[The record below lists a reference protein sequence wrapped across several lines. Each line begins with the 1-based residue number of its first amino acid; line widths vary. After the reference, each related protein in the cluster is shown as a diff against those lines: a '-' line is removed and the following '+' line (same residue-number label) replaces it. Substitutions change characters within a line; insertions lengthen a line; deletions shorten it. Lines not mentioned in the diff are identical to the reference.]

1 MSRNLEFLLRE
12 WGNFHIKHADH
23 ADEWGENTLYRAGV
37 MGGKVQYKS
46 DGHKIL
52 SPDMPS
58 HLQKVD
64 ILLRRLPIMEAL
76 AVKLHYCT
84 ALREDGNPYT
94 PEQLAMRAR
103 MSLTAFGNNLRSGR
117 KSLKRLGL

>member
-1 MSRNLEFLLRE
+1 MSRKLELLLRE
-12 WGNFHIKHADH
+12 WGQFHIKHADH

-52 SPDMPS
+52 CPDTPR

-64 ILLRRLPIMEAL
+64 ILLKRLPIMEAL
-76 AVKLHYCT
+76 AIKLHYCT
-84 ALREDGNPYT
+84 PLREDGHPYT
-94 PEQLAMRAR
+94 DEQLALRAR
-103 MSLTAFGNNLRSGR
+103 MGLTAFNNNLKSGR
-117 KSLKRLGL
+117 RSLKRLGL